1 MRGRTLLAWAEGG
14 RFLRLHAR
22 PHSAARYTPNSRRH
36 GVFFGKQTMTSK
48 ERKEARYRRRKARRE
63 EKRLK
68 ATRDALD
75 FDKVFSY
82 MNLYHSAQKCF
93 KGVSWKASVQ
103 MYKSRCGIN
112 VARRLRD
119 LKHGVLKLRDSPEFV
134 TRERGHER
142 RINSIHIEDRVPEKC
157 NSKYS
162 LKQVLHRSLLYDN
175 YASQD
180 AKGTGKARARL
191 KCMLERHIR
200 RHGMTGGM
208 IVFDFKGF
216 FNSIQHILVRH
227 VMDKHYSDRRIT
239 GFNMRIV
246 QKKRKKVG
254 LILGSEN
261 SQDFAVSTPDA
272 LDHYIKERLHMEGYG
287 RYMDDGWIIHPDLEH
302 LKKAYERIRAFA
314 AKLGFTLNE
323 KKTRIIRFGQP
334 FTMLKRKYSFTRTG
348 GIIIRPVRESVIRE
362 RRKLKRLYRRFKN
375 GTLPL
380 EAGLNSLNAWKA
392 SLSGCRCHKIV
403 HSMER
408 LYNDL
413 YIGSWM
419 PGLEVQNVLPDHF

>member
-1 MRGRTLLAWAEGG
+1 
-14 RFLRLHAR
+14 
-22 PHSAARYTPNSRRH
+22 
-36 GVFFGKQTMTSK
+36 
-48 ERKEARYRRRKARRE
+48 
-63 EKRLK
+63 
-68 ATRDALD
+68 
-75 FDKVFSY
+75 
-82 MNLYHSAQKCF
+82 
-93 KGVSWKASVQ
+93 
-103 MYKSRCGIN
+103 
-112 VARRLRD
+112 
-119 LKHGVLKLRDSPEFV
+119 
-134 TRERGHER
+134 
-142 RINSIHIEDRVPEKC
+142 
-157 NSKYS
+157 
-162 LKQVLHRSLLYDN
+162 
-175 YASQD
+175 
-180 AKGTGKARARL
+180 
-191 KCMLERHIR
+191 
-200 RHGMTGGM
+200 
-208 IVFDFKGF
+208 
-216 FNSIQHILVRH
+216 
-227 VMDKHYSDRRIT
+227 MDKHYSDRRIT

-392 SLSGCRCHKIV
+392 SLSGCRSHKIV